1 MSKDRALDFAKRLNE
16 KYTDNL
22 NIPILGGFQQI
33 KNPGTLFTAVSNE
46 GYVEQF
52 ITDGKLLDGEDFDS
66 RLTKVL
72 DNTKKGMRDAR
83 LTNPD
88 NNLKSHKKYSA
99 NGLDFVVYIQDNLM
113 NVNKKDRIIR
123 QFNIY
128 FLEPK
133 STGFHLLTVSTP
145 PIELPNDNI
154 IIGKI
159 DLVNDKITNSLDNT
173 VTDIM
178 NHITYK

>member
-72 DNTKKGMRDAR
+72 DNTKKVCV
-83 LTNPD
+83 T
-88 NNLKSHKKYSA
+88 
-99 NGLDFVVYIQDNLM
+99 LD
-113 NVNKKDRIIR
+113 
-123 QFNIY
+123 
-128 FLEPK
+128 
-133 STGFHLLTVSTP
+133 
-145 PIELPNDNI
+145 
-154 IIGKI
+154 
-159 DLVNDKITNSLDNT
+159 
-173 VTDIM
+173 
-178 NHITYK
+178 